1 LISLVNRA
9 WREFAMANGDPD
21 LKCTGVGSNY
31 LSVCDAGS
39 GGDHSGSRTALEGI
53 RAVLD
58 GRRPSFAMEY
68 PCHSPHERRWFS
80 MHVAPIRHP
89 GGGVIVSHIN
99 ISQWSD
105 TGGED

>member
-1 LISLVNRA
+1 VITLVNRA
-9 WREFAMANGDPD
+9 WREFAIANGDPD
-21 LKCTGVGSNY
+21 MKCSSVGSNY
-31 LSVCDAGS
+31 LSVCDVGS
-39 GGDHSGSRTALEGI
+39 AVDSVGARTALEGI

-58 GRRPSFAMEY
+58 GSRPAFAMEY
-68 PCHSPHERRWFS
+68 PCHSPRERRWFS